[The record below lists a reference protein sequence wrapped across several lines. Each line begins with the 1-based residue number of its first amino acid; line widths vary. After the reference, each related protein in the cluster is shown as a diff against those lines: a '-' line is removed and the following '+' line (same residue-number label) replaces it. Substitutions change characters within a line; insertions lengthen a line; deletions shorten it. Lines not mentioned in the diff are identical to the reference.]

1 MIVKILINF
10 YRWLWGL
17 KPLVV
22 NTLDNSSSLIMIFG
36 AFIDIMVII
45 GIVGFAIIAYSD
57 RRKNR

>member
-17 KPLVV
+17 EPLVV
-22 NTLDNSSSLIMIFG
+22 KTLDNSSSLIMIFG